1 MTDAAAPL
9 LRDPDF
15 RRLWAAGLITYFV
28 RWLEVLVVGVFT
40 YERTGSAFA
49 VAGMLMLRL
58 LPLGLLGVAFG
69 ALAARIPG
77 RTGVLGMLGVQ
88 SVAALALLVA
98 AATGR
103 LEVWHV
109 AVASVLGG
117 IVWAADNPIRR
128 AMVGELA
135 GTARMARAMALDVGA
150 SNACKLAGPA
160 AGGLLLA
167 NGGMAGVLGP
177 VVLLYAVAIVA
188 VLKVR
193 PRPRVAVAG
202 APVGV
207 LATIV
212 DGLAM
217 VRERP
222 GLAGALWVTVLF
234 NLFGWPVLSMVP
246 VIGRDRLGLGPDGV
260 GLLASADGLGT
271 LIGAVALAALTRPP
285 PQGRAYV
292 VGIVTFF
299 LMVAAFAAC
308 TDVRWAAAALFV
320 SGLGQAAFAVM
331 QATLVFGAAPPERRT
346 QAMGLLTM
354 AIGTAPLGFLAL
366 GATAEQLGAPMAAA
380 ASCAAGLLVLATTRR
395 WWRVCWD
402 AR

>member
-15 RRLWAAGLITYFV
+15 RRLWTVGLITYLV

-77 RTGVLGMLGVQ
+77 RSGVLGMLGVQ
-88 SVAALALLVA
+88 SLATLALLA
-98 AATGR
+98 AALTDR
-103 LEVWHV
+103 LEVWQV

-117 IVWAADNPIRR
+117 MVWAADNPIRR

-167 NGGMAGVLGP
+167 NGGMVGVLVP
-177 VVLLYAVAIVA
+177 VLVLYAVAIVA
-188 VLKVR
+188 VLRIR
-193 PRPRVAVAG
+193 PRPRAAG
-202 APVGV
+202 GPPLGV
-207 LATIV
+207 FATIV

-271 LIGAVALAALTRPP
+271 LLGAIALATLPRPP
-285 PQGRAYV
+285 AQGRAYV
-292 VGIVTFF
+292 IGLVTFF

-366 GATAEQLGAPMAAA
+366 GAAAEALGAPMAAA
-380 ASCAAGLLVLATTRR
+380 VSCAAGLLALATTRR
-395 WWRVCWD
+395 WWQTCW
-402 AR
+402 AQR

>member
-1 MTDAAAPL
+1 MTATAVPL

-15 RRLWAAGLITYFV
+15 RRLWTAGLITYLV
-28 RWLEVLVVGVFT
+28 RWLEVLVIGVFT

-49 VAGMLMLRL
+49 VAGMLMLRM

-88 SVAALALLVA
+88 SVASLALLA
-98 AATGR
+98 AAWGDL

-109 AVASVLGG
+109 AVASVIGG
-117 IVWAADNPIRR
+117 AVWAADNPIRR

-135 GTARMARAMALDVGA
+135 GAARIGRAMALDVGA

-160 AGGLLLA
+160 AGGLLFA
-167 NGGMAGVLGP
+167 HGGMTGVLVP
-177 VVLLYAVAIVA
+177 VLVLYAVAIAA
-188 VLKVR
+188 VLRIR
-193 PRPRVAVAG
+193 PRPRAQAA
-202 APVGV
+202 APLGV
-207 LATIV
+207 LATLV
-212 DGLAM
+212 DGFALL
-217 VRERP
+217 RGRP
-222 GLAGALWVTVLF
+222 GLVGALWVTVLF

-260 GLLASADGLGT
+260 GLLAGADGLGT
-271 LIGAVALAALTRPP
+271 LFGAVGLAMLSRTIA
-285 PQGRAYV
+285 QGRAYV
-292 VGIVTFF
+292 VGIVVFF
-299 LMVAAFAAC
+299 LSVAAFAAC
-308 TDVRWAAAALFV
+308 TDVRAAAAALFV

-354 AIGTAPLGFLAL
+354 AIGTAPIGYLAL
-366 GATAEQLGAPMAAA
+366 GALAERAGAPMAAA
-380 ASCAAGLLVLATTRR
+380 LSCASGLLLLAATRR
-395 WWRVCWD
+395 VWRDCWQH
-402 AR
+402 R